1 MNVVTRPIGEIFRFE
16 DTYLKVIKDGACES
30 CYFKNKHCSSN
41 FGYIGDCR
49 MSKRADKTGI
59 HFEEVK
65 DKTMKKSDLKVG
77 MVVERR
83 NGVKMLVMETP
94 SVGRFLSNNDIWC
107 PLTDYTETLEY
118 RNLSKSFD
126 IVKVYKGAKYGF
138 GFNYLIDF
146 AEDVI
151 WEREKPKT
159 ELTLEQIAEK
169 FNIPV
174 ESLRIKDQ

>member
-1 MNVVTRPIGEIFRFE
+1 MSSITRPIGEIFKFE

-30 CYFKNKHCSSN
+30 CYFKNKICN
-41 FGYIGDCR
+41 KTFDYTGDCR
-49 MSKRADKTGI
+49 MSRRTDNTGI

-83 NGVKMLVMETP
+83 NGEKMLVMETP
-94 SVGRFLSNNDIWC
+94 SVGKFLSNNNSWC
-107 PLTDYTETLEY
+107 RFSAYTETLEY
-118 RNLSKSFD
+118 RDLSKSFD
-126 IVKVYKGAKYGF
+126 IVKVYKGVKYGF
-138 GFNYLIDF
+138 SLNHLIDY
-146 AEDVI
+146 AEDVV

-159 ELTLEQIAEK
+159 ELTLEQIAKK

>member
-1 MNVVTRPIGEIFRFE
+1 MSSITRPIGEIFKFE

-30 CYFKNKHCSSN
+30 CYFKNKICN
-41 FGYIGDCR
+41 KTFDYTGDCR
-49 MSKRADKTGI
+49 MSRRTDNTGI

-77 MVVERR
+77 MVIERR
-83 NGVKMLVMETP
+83 NGSKMLVIETP
-94 SVGRFLSNNDIWC
+94 SVGKFLSNYNSWC
-107 PLTDYTETLEY
+107 PFSDYAETLEY
-118 RNLSKSFD
+118 RGSNARFD

-138 GFNYLIDF
+138 SLNTLLECPG
-146 AEDVI
+146 EVI

-174 ESLRIKDQ
+174 ESLRIKD